1 MTERKCKCDM
11 RTRILGDGC
20 DVCNP
25 ELARELAA
33 EKRKPTERENGGP
46 LLRVV
51 PCDLKAANEFVR
63 RLHRHSRPVV
73 GHKFSV
79 AVEAQFAEGSVDVL
93 VGVAIV
99 GRPVAPR
106 LDTGSAL
113 EITRLCTNG
122 TPNACSMLYAAS
134 RKAAKALGYSAIY
147 TYTLPEE
154 GGASLRAAGF
164 RLDKE
169 DAGGS
174 AAMWHSRPG
183 RTAEPV
189 GDDLVGGK
197 WRWVG

>member
-1 MTERKCKCDM
+1 MT
-11 RTRILGDGC
+11 T
-20 DVCNP
+20 
-25 ELARELAA
+25 A
-33 EKRKPTERENGGP
+33 EMTTDEATAQPAVGSPLDPTVKP

-51 PCDLKAANEFVR
+51 PCDLKTANDFVR

-73 GHKFSV
+73 GHKFAV
-79 AVEAQFAEGSVDVL
+79 GVEAKTRLLDGPEWVL

-106 LDTGSAL
+106 LDDGKAA
-113 EITRLCTNG
+113 EITRMCTDG
-122 TPNACSMLYAAS
+122 TRNACSMLYGAA
-134 RKAAKALGYSAIY
+134 RRAARALGHAPIY

-183 RTAEPV
+183 RTAQPV
-189 GDDLVGGK
+189 GDDLIGGK
-197 WRWVG
+197 WRWIG